1 MPRAALELL
10 RPAHWVKNLVVL
22 APLAFSGRLADP
34 PSVRAALL
42 MVAAFCLLASGGY
55 AWNDLRDAAADRRHP
70 VKARR
75 PVASRRVPAAVAGGL
90 GAAALAAGLALGWLV
105 ERDAPPLDRGG
116 PAALGPLDCCLAY
129 VGLTVAYSLVL
140 RRVAGLDVAALAAGF
155 VLRAWAGS
163 AALQL
168 EPSRWLLAC
177 SFCLAL
183 FLALGKR
190 RLEASQLG
198 AATGA
203 TRPALAGWSVAA
215 LDRLVDL
222 AAVLAGASYVAYAL
236 APDTR
241 PKVGGAWLLLSAPIV
256 LWLVA
261 RVRGRLRRD
270 AASDPVELLLRDRVA
285 LAGLLAWAVVALAV
299 VYRRPW

>member
-1 MPRAALELL
+1 
-10 RPAHWVKNLVVL
+10 VL
-22 APLAFSGRLADP
+22 APLAFSGRLPDP
-34 PSVRAALL
+34 PSARSATLL
-42 MVAAFCLLASGGY
+42 AAAFCLLSSGGY

-70 VKARR
+70 AKAHR
-75 PVASRRVPAAVAGGL
+75 PLASRRLSPTLAAGL
-90 GAAALAAGLALGWLV
+90 GALLLAAGLALGWRV
-105 ERDAPPLDRGG
+105 ERDAPPLGRGWLT
-116 PAALGPLDCCLAY
+116 ALGPLDWCLLY
-129 VGLTVAYSLVL
+129 VGLTVAYTLVL
-140 RRVAGLDVAALAAGF
+140 RRVAGLDVLALAAGF

-177 SFCLAL
+177 SFCLSL

-198 AATGA
+198 AAAGA

-222 AAVLAGASYVAYAL
+222 AALLAGASYVAYSL

-241 PKVGGAWLLLSAPIV
+241 DKVGGAWLLLSAPIV

-270 AASDPVELLLRDRVA
+270 AAADPVELLLRDRVA
-285 LAGLLAWAVVALAV
+285 LAGLLAWGLVALAV